1 MPPRRDLNAV
11 PTNAELAQT
20 VQLLTQLTH
29 TIANAVLQNNQPR
42 NNGSD
47 METRVA
53 ARNPPSFL
61 GQEDPII
68 LENWIR
74 TFDKLFD
81 AINCPVEQRIDIAV
95 YYLHEEADKWWVNAG
110 PGLRAQP
117 DFTWERFKQ
126 ALRKRFYPPHVQ
138 AENYDKFLHLKQ
150 GEMTV
155 QEYHTKFVSL
165 AEFASSLVP
174 DEESKVEKFVRG
186 LNYDTQKALSVQ
198 ECQTLDDAYYRA
210 AKHYRVIQLQREA
223 HKKIRKN
230 EEENKAKEKRLK
242 THHEE
247 QQLPWKRDNRPHEGR
262 RFFGLGPKQNH
273 QSGTGDRHFHCW
285 KCKRDH
291 PGVDCDGKLVNCFNC
306 GKMGH
311 RSFECLSKLKT
322 GPQNQ
327 GNNRGGGNQPGAGA
341 NRVNNNR
348 GNGAGDAN
356 RTPNQNHDGGNNNKN
371 NAPNQGRIYVMNQAQ
386 ARAHDVVADG
396 YALDDDMH
404 AYGS

>member
-1 MPPRRDLNAV
+1 MPPRRDPNAV

-20 VQLLTQLTH
+20 VHLLSQLTH
-29 TIANAVLQNNQPR
+29 TIATTVLQNNQPR
-42 NNGSD
+42 NNGND

-61 GQEDPII
+61 GQEDPTI

-81 AINCPVEQRIDIAV
+81 TINCPEEQRIGIAV
-95 YYLHEEADKWWVNAG
+95 YYLHEEADRWWVNVG

-117 DFTWERFKQ
+117 DFTWERFKRT
-126 ALRKRFYPPHVQ
+126 LRKRFYPPHVQ

-155 QEYHTKFVSL
+155 QDYHSQFVSL

-174 DEESKVEKFVRG
+174 DEESKVEKFIRG

-198 ECQTLDDAYYRA
+198 ECQTLDDTYYRA
-210 AKHYRVIQLQREA
+210 AKHYRVIQLQRET
-223 HKKIRKN
+223 HKKIRRN
-230 EEENKAKEKRLK
+230 EEEERQREKRVK
-242 THHEE
+242 VHHYEPTH
-247 QQLPWKRDNRPHEGR
+247 NRPRDERKFQGHDQRRDRRSGAEGR
-262 RFFGLGPKQNH
+262 RFNC
-273 QSGTGDRHFHCW
+273 T
-285 KCKRDH
+285 KCNRDH
-291 PGVDCDGKLVNCFNC
+291 PGVDCAGNRVKCYTC

-311 RSFECLSKLKT
+311 RAFECWDNVGR

-327 GNNRGGGNQPGAGA
+327 GLNHRGGNRGGTQGE
-341 NRVNNNR
+341 NRPRAENR
-348 GNGAGDAN
+348 GNHNPGNRAGGGDRGQN
-356 RTPNQNHDGGNNNKN
+356 RNQGGGNNK

-386 ARAHDVVADG
+386 ARAHDVVAG
-396 YALDDDMH
+396 EYLEA
-404 AYGS
+404 